1 MTAPTPTPD
10 DHLTIGLVPPR
21 SQRDDDAVDHDRG
34 ASPMTA
40 PPPTPDHHFSF
51 GQWTTR
57 WEAPDQFGEATRPP
71 LELTAHIRRLA
82 ELGAWGFTFHD
93 NDVIPFDATPE
104 ERQRIID
111 QLKAVTEETGL
122 VIEMVT
128 TDTFAHP
135 VFKDGAFT
143 SNDRSV
149 RRFGLRKVL
158 ANVDLAAELG
168 ASTFVMWGGREGSE
182 YDGSKDLHAALERYR
197 EGLDTVAG
205 YIKDKGYDLRI
216 GLEPKPNEP
225 RGNIFLPTVGHA
237 LAFIE
242 QLEHGDIVGINPE
255 TGHEQMATLNYTH
268 GLAQALWSDKLFHI
282 DLNGQH
288 GPMYDQDLVFG
299 HGDLISA
306 FFTVDLLEN
315 GFPSKPGAYEGA
327 RHFDFKPSRT
337 EHEQGQYDS
346 AAANME
352 MYLMLK
358 ERALAFR
365 ADAEVQE
372 ALTYS
377 GIDELA
383 QPTLGEGETLADLL
397 ADRSTFED
405 FDADEAGERNYG
417 FVRLQQ
423 LAMQHL
429 LGFRA

>member
-1 MTAPTPTPD
+1 MTAPTPT
-10 DHLTIGLVPPR
+10 R
-21 SQRDDDAVDHDRG
+21 EDR
-34 ASPMTA
+34 
-40 PPPTPDHHFSF
+40 FSF
-51 GQWTTR
+51 GLWTTG
-57 WEAPDQFGEATRPP
+57 WTAKDQFGDPTRPP

-82 ELGAWGFTFHD
+82 EIGAWGFTFHD
-93 NDVIPFDATPE
+93 NDVVPFGASAE
-104 ERQRIID
+104 ERSRIIA
-111 QLKAVTEETGL
+111 QLKKVTEETGL
-122 VIEMVT
+122 VIEMIT

-149 RRFGLRKVL
+149 RRYGLRKVL
-158 ANVDLAAELG
+158 TNVDLAAELG
-168 ASTFVMWGGREGSE
+168 AKTFVMWGGREGAE
-182 YDGSKDLHAALERYR
+182 YDGSKDLLAAHQRYA
-197 EGLDTVAG
+197 EGIDTVAG
-205 YIKDKGYDLRI
+205 YIKDKGYDLRVA
-216 GLEPKPNEP
+216 LEPKPNEP

-242 QLEHGDIVGINPE
+242 QLEHRDIIGINPE

-268 GLAQALWSDKLFHI
+268 GLAQALWAGKLFHI

-315 GFPSKPGAYEGA
+315 GFPSKPGAFDGA
-327 RHFDFKPSRT
+327 RHFDYKPSRT
-337 EHEQGQYDS
+337 EHEKGQYDA

-365 ADAEVQE
+365 ADPEVQE
-372 ALTYS
+372 ALAYS
-377 GIDELA
+377 GIEDLGR
-383 QPTLGEGETLADLL
+383 PTLGAGESLADLL
-397 ADRSTFED
+397 ADRSAFED
-405 FDADEAGERNYG
+405 FDVDAAGARNFG

-423 LAMQHL
+423 LAMRHL
-429 LGFRA
+429 LGFAG